1 MTYQEYQIAASRT
14 CVNLSTNK
22 ANARHMKMGVMS
34 EIGELIDA
42 YKKELA
48 YGKTLDLINIGEEW
62 ADVSWY
68 LANEATRVG
77 IQLVDETFDEELE
90 NNIKELIEE
99 DDIEDILWDFGFA
112 FKTAQSND
120 KDNSSHVDI
129 QDGFITWVYIGEN
142 LLNINT
148 NKALENN
155 IAKLKARYPEK
166 FTQEAALNR
175 DLDAERK
182 ELSKGL

>member
-14 CVNLSTNK
+14 YVNLSTSK

-48 YGKTLDLINIGEEW
+48 YGKTLDLINIEEEW

-77 IQLVDETFDEELE
+77 IKLVEETIDDEFKND
-90 NNIKELIEE
+90 IKELIEGNDVE
-99 DDIEDILWDFGFA
+99 DTLWDFGFG
-112 FKTAQSND
+112 FKTAQSDD
-120 KDNSSHVDI
+120 KDNSSHASI
-129 QDGFITWVYIGEN
+129 QDGFIMWVYIGEN
-142 LLNINT
+142 LLNVNT

-155 IAKLKARYPEK
+155 IAKLKTRYPEK

-182 ELSKGL
+182 ELEK

>member
-1 MTYQEYQIAASRT
+1 MTYQEYQTSASRT

-77 IQLVDETFDEELE
+77 IQLVEETIDDEFKNDIKKFIEE
-90 NNIKELIEE
+90 NNV
-99 DDIEDILWDFGFA
+99 EDILWD
-112 FKTAQSND
+112 
-120 KDNSSHVDI
+120 
-129 QDGFITWVYIGEN
+129 
-142 LLNINT
+142 
-148 NKALENN
+148 
-155 IAKLKARYPEK
+155 
-166 FTQEAALNR
+166 
-175 DLDAERK
+175 
-182 ELSKGL
+182 

>member
-1 MTYQEYQIAASRT
+1 MTYQEYQTAASRT

-77 IQLVDETFDEELE
+77 IQLVEETIDDEIKNDIKKFIEE
-90 NNIKELIEE
+90 NNV
-99 DDIEDILWDFGFA
+99 EDILWDFGFA
-112 FKTAQSND
+112 FKTAQSDD
-120 KDNSSHVDI
+120 KDNSSHANI
-129 QDGFITWVYIGEN
+129 QDGFIMWVYIGEN

-155 IAKLKARYPEK
+155 IAKLKARYPLK
-166 FTQEAALNR
+166 FESELALNR
-175 DLDAERK
+175 NLDNERK
-182 ELSKGL
+182 ELEK